1 MKLTVYLFAIV
12 SILLAGC
19 ASKPTVYVYAKY
31 LSESQKKEVK
41 EAFEESEQYQIILND
56 FDMPASI
63 SENTLLYSLLLRDP
77 EFIALAE
84 ALSVEAGFPIKRTQ
98 GMTEGNHWYTKNS
111 LALFLLPENNG
122 SNLVLFKQDLINRY
136 EGKQCENVTALNLES
151 DGTFLLDVQP
161 QSGGYLEDSVK
172 GTWKYR
178 QYPFVELQKAG
189 LTYAEYYFEIQPFTG
204 SDVVGEIDYVEL
216 VSLNAGSLPGGCSFI
231 VGTRR

>member
-1 MKLTVYLFAIV
+1 MKLPVYLMVMASLF
-12 SILLAGC
+12 LAGC
-19 ASKPTVYVYAKY
+19 ANKPTVYVYAKY

-41 EAFEESEQYQIILND
+41 ETLEESKQYQIKMND

-63 SENTLLYSLLLRDP
+63 TENTLLYSLLLRDP

-84 ALSVEAGFPIKRTQ
+84 ELSVEAGFPIKRTQ

-111 LALFLLPENNG
+111 LALFLLPEDNG

-136 EGKQCENVTALNLES
+136 EGKQCENVTALNLDN
-151 DGTFLLDVQP
+151 DGTFVLDVQP
-161 QSGGYLEDSVK
+161 QSDGYMKDSIK

-178 QYPFVELQKAG
+178 QYPFVELQKEG
-189 LTYAEYYFEIQPFTG
+189 LAYAEYYFEIQQFTG